1 MLVGSMQSTSSTWW
15 GLHYLQNNSR
25 LWLRMLPIV
34 LEEELK
40 VLGFVLWLNCYDFV
54 LLDCFLCFCIF
65 SLLWSNLLF
74 RIQGRS
80 KRLKLFYKQDVG
92 DMWVSVLGKALQGP
106 AQFYNEIPHL
116 LLIPK
121 GNKKGCTYPPRPA
134 PFLWGRLK
142 QKTKN
147 KPVLLCDQRQNLEE
161 TVIGQN
167 QDSKQVHRNI
177 SNLLFLHS
185 CIINFVAL
193 PWMVFK
199 SKNYSYF
206 KHMKIYDDSGDF
218 WSGLSS
224 MWIFIRIKNE
234 SKSCLL

>member
-1 MLVGSMQSTSSTWW
+1 MAQDVTYSPWEGAQYPWLCFMTK
-15 GLHYLQNNSR
+15 L
-25 LWLRMLPIV
+25 LW
-34 LEEELK
+34 
-40 VLGFVLWLNCYDFV
+40 FC

-80 KRLKLFYKQDVG
+80 RRLKLFYKQEVG

-106 AQFYNEIPHL
+106 AQFHNEIPHL
-116 LLIPK
+116 LPIPK
-121 GNKKGCTYPPRPA
+121 GNKKGYTPPP
-134 PFLWGRLK
+134 PFALRK
-142 QKTKN
+142 IKEKTKTITKKEK
-147 KPVLLCDQRQNLEE
+147 KPCLIVWPK
-161 TVIGQN
+161 T
-167 QDSKQVHRNI
+167 KFARN
-177 SNLLFLHS
+177 SNLLFLNS

-206 KHMKIYDDSGDF
+206 KYMKIYDDSGDF
-218 WSGLSS
+218 WSGLSP

-234 SKSCLL
+234 SKLCLL